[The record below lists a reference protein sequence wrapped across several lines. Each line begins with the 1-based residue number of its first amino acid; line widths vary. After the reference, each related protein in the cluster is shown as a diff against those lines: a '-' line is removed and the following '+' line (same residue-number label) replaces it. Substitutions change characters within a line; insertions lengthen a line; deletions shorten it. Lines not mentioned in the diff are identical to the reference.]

1 LFVQGEKDLFSWR
14 KYLLCERTVLES
26 NIVEGVFLLVI
37 LWNKLIKIEVV
48 FIKQRGGYLQIGKA
62 FSGK

>member
-1 LFVQGEKDLFSWR
+1 
-14 KYLLCERTVLES
+14 LES